1 MIIET
6 MRIDS
11 FIVREL
17 ARHLARA
24 AATAR
29 FLGYRF
35 DLHAVEAAVRTAAA
49 TAGTGRLRLLIDKN
63 GSPAI
68 TLEPLPAVPTAPV
81 AIAVTPLPVDPR
93 DWRLR
98 HKTTDRDFYD
108 AARKASGRFEVVF
121 VTCSGQ
127 ITEGSFTSVFVP
139 SRDGTLLTPPA
150 TAGLLPGVLRAMLL
164 DSGRAI
170 EAPLMVDDL
179 IDGFLIG
186 NALRGLV
193 SARLA

>member
-6 MRIDS
+6 MRIDGA
-11 FIVREL
+11 VVHEL

-29 FLGYRF
+29 FLRYRV
-35 DLHAVEAAVRTAAA
+35 DVPAVEAAVRTAAA
-49 TAGTGRLRLLIDKN
+49 TAGTGRLRLLIDRN

-68 TLEPLPAVPTAPV
+68 QVAPLPAVPAAPV
-81 AIAVTPLPVDPR
+81 AVAVTPLPVDPR

-108 AARKASGRFEVVF
+108 AARQASGRFEVVF
-121 VTCSGQ
+121 VTPAGA
-127 ITEGSFTSVFVP
+127 ITEGSFTNVFVP
-139 SRDGTLLTPPA
+139 AADGALRTPPA
-150 TAGLLPGVLRAMLL
+150 TAGLLPGVLRATLL

-170 EAPLMVDDL
+170 EAPLGVDDL
-179 IDGFLIG
+179 SDGFLIG
-186 NALRGLV
+186 NAVRGLIR
-193 SARLA
+193 ATLA